1 MADLT
6 AAGTYFAIFDNTGTG
21 VAASKPGAN
30 NFLPKNGNGLGPR
43 TVIVRI
49 EKAAMTDAELNAS
62 LAFLT
67 QASGAAG
74 VLPADTADA
83 FTVAGLA
90 PVGNAAQF
98 VSGTTADVYV
108 ALQGTGVTTG
118 IKAGLELL
126 AGVTTATVVAD
137 FDQRVIP
144 A

>member
-1 MADLT
+1 MAD
-6 AAGTYFAIFDNTGTG
+6 FTGGSVTQGAG
-21 VAASKPGAN
+21 VAGDVQLAAN
-30 NFLPKNGNGLGPR
+30 FNKPKNGNGLGPR

-67 QASGAAG
+67 QSSGVAG
-74 VLPADTADA
+74 ALPASTADA
-83 FTVAGLA
+83 FTIAGIA
-90 PVGNAAQF
+90 PVGNNAQF
-98 VSGTTADVYV
+98 VSGTTADVYL

-118 IKAGLELL
+118 IKAGLEAL

-144 A
+144 G

>member
-1 MADLT
+1 MADVLNRVET
-6 AAGTYFAIFDNTGTG
+6 VSNTGATLATLG
-21 VAASKPGAN
+21 V
-30 NFLPKNGNGLGPR
+30 NFNKPKNGNGLGPR

-67 QASGAAG
+67 QSSGVAG
-74 VLPADTADA
+74 ALPASTADA
-83 FTVAGLA
+83 FTIAGIA
-90 PVGNAAQF
+90 PVGNNAQF
-98 VSGTTADVYV
+98 VSGTTADVYL

-118 IKAGLELL
+118 IKAGLEAL

-144 A
+144 G

>member
-6 AAGTYFAIFDNTGTG
+6 AAGSYFAIFDNTGTG
-21 VAASKPGAN
+21 IAASKPGAN
-30 NFLPKNGNGLGPR
+30 NFLPQQGNGLGPR

-49 EKAAMTDAELNAS
+49 EKAAMTSAELNAS

-67 QASGAAG
+67 QASGVVGA
-74 VLPADTADA
+74 LPADTADA

-90 PVGNAAQF
+90 PVGNNGQF
-98 VSGTTADVYV
+98 VSGTTADIYV

-118 IKAGLELL
+118 IKAGLDAL